1 MFALPC
7 NKCKK
12 TSIDSLLDPVTN
24 NVICSECGLIIDT
37 VAPMMKTAMR
47 SVGAF
52 FKEDLG
58 KSFLVDCKK
67 CGKRAK
73 PMVID
78 KTKFMCRHCN
88 SELILDDKFKIA
100 ILDFVN
106 GSKKKT

>member
-12 TSIDSLLDPVTN
+12 TSIDSLLNPVTN
-24 NVICSECGLIIDT
+24 DVICSECKEVIDT

-47 SVGAF
+47 GVGAIY
-52 FKEDLG
+52 KEDLG

-67 CGKRAK
+67 CGKRMK

-78 KTKFMCRHCN
+78 KTKFLCRSCGSDLN
-88 SELILDDKFKIA
+88 LDDKFKRA
-100 ILDFVN
+100 VLDFVN
-106 GSKKKT
+106 GVQKKT